1 MISLILLILRKVKYG
16 NYLFYFAHH
25 VVVQHH
31 PCHRC
36 EEKVPSTRR
45 IKTSTMMPMDY
56 TTQIPDQYDLYIFD
70 LDGTLIDSLDD
81 LTTAMNATLAHN
93 GFPPVD
99 RETVRRGI
107 GNGART
113 LVSRTLATAANV
125 SETELVSLVERTL
138 PEYRAEY
145 AKHCTEKTALYP
157 GMREWLETL
166 KQQGKRLAVLTNKP
180 EDLAIRILKALDADS
195 FFTCIYGPESAGTL
209 KPDPAGITLI
219 MEKTGSTADRTIL
232 IGDSSVDINTARNAG
247 IACCAI
253 TGGIGDDEELREL
266 GADYLVEREG

>member
-93 GFPPVD
+93 GFPAVD

-145 AKHCTEKTALYP
+145 AKHCTENRPVSWNAGMAGNPETAGKAPCRPYQQTLRPRDPHPEGTRCRQFFHLYL
-157 GMREWLETL
+157 RS
-166 KQQGKRLAVLTNKP
+166 R
-180 EDLAIRILKALDADS
+180 IR
-195 FFTCIYGPESAGTL
+195 
-209 KPDPAGITLI
+209 
-219 MEKTGSTADRTIL
+219 
-232 IGDSSVDINTARNAG
+232 RNAQTRSRG
-247 IACCAI
+247 NHAHHGKNRKHA
-253 TGGIGDDEELREL
+253 GPDHPHR
-266 GADYLVEREG
+266 